1 MTKACLLNLK
11 TNALQCGSA
20 RTTSA
25 ACFVVH
31 VLQPTFTISSADV
44 SIYVD
49 ERARFYLSPMYC
61 SVRVT
66 AQGGVK
72 LTSFQS
78 ERKICLYNCQPMFP
92 LVFRQRCLLR
102 SAEKSL
108 KDTGRDKTCVSCK
121 ILPRFCF
128 FRFAKFVLSATAA
141 KLDRARRLQCSAPAR
156 SILPTYPGNYVA
168 SFPDR

>member
-1 MTKACLLNLK
+1 VLFPVLCVLSLAMTKACLLNLK

-20 RTTSA
+20 RTKSA

-49 ERARFYLSPMYC
+49 ERARFCLSPMYC
-61 SVRVT
+61 LVRVT

-92 LVFRQRCLLR
+92 LVFRKRCLLR

-108 KDTGRDKTCVSCK
+108 KVAMERSSHSTFAALLLIVYTKCGEVEVCV
-121 ILPRFCF
+121 
-128 FRFAKFVLSATAA
+128 
-141 KLDRARRLQCSAPAR
+141 
-156 SILPTYPGNYVA
+156 G
-168 SFPDR
+168 

>member
-1 MTKACLLNLK
+1 MLFPVLCVLSLAMTKACLLNLK

-49 ERARFYLSPMYC
+49 ERTRFYLSPMYC

-78 ERKICLYNCQPMFP
+78 ERKICLYNCQPMP
-92 LVFRQRCLLR
+92 
-102 SAEKSL
+102 
-108 KDTGRDKTCVSCK
+108 TCVQETVFAAVGRK
-121 ILPRFCF
+121 IIEGCIEGYNGTI
-128 FRFAKFVLSATAA
+128 FA
-141 KLDRARRLQCSAPAR
+141 
-156 SILPTYPGNYVA
+156 
-168 SFPDR
+168 